1 MNSTQNFFNI
11 FCCESFALPD
21 AIDNNDWLTIH
32 IYTIDIR

>member
-1 MNSTQNFFNI
+1 MLFI
-11 FCCESFALPD
+11 AVISFSLPD